1 MRDSIKQLINGY
13 EFTTTQQPVVVQVIE
28 TIRNLTN
35 ALFTIGKF
43 EAPFEDTDAAYI
55 EKHLGWSYNTPTHV
69 RLIIK

>member
-13 EFTTTQQPVVVQVIE
+13 EFTMTQQSVIEQTIE
-28 TIRNLTN
+28 TIRNLIN
-35 ALFTIGKF
+35 ALFTIGKVDASF
-43 EAPFEDTDAAYI
+43 QDTDADYI